1 MLALAR
7 RRKTRPEADIEPLG
21 RGRRGRGALVE
32 TAVVPRKP
40 TAYWDYI
47 KVEELLALQGGLEP
61 TDTGLS
67 NDEVLFIT
75 VHQIDELWF
84 KLILRE
90 LITVRNLF
98 AKVPVPEQALA
109 SAARGIRRMT
119 LLVEHV
125 SAHFE
130 IMETMTTRDYLAFR
144 DKLNPASGFQSG
156 QLREI
161 EVLLG
166 LSDADRVPLGDEQS
180 YMNAL
185 KAHDGSPSSAYRRVA
200 ARLHDKP
207 SLVEAIREWLSRTP
221 IQGTAPGDPDD
232 DKNVNAF
239 IESYSAAHEK
249 CALEALEIAKSTAL
263 AAGDAERLEK
273 RYAREIEGSR
283 AFLRAEDCP
292 EADRERM
299 KRIRAALVFIESY
312 RELPLLAW
320 PRVIIDE
327 LVAFEQAFVIFRQ
340 RHARMVERIIGQ
352 RTGTGGSSG
361 VDYLDQ
367 TALRYRIFRD
377 IWAVRTLLVRQSEL
391 PELRSADFYGFVTAP

>member
-1 MLALAR
+1 MV
-7 RRKTRPEADIEPLG
+7 T
-21 RGRRGRGALVE
+21 
-32 TAVVPRKP
+32 RKP

-61 TDTGLS
+61 NDKGLA

-90 LITVRNLF
+90 LVSVRDLF
-98 AKVPVPEQALA
+98 AKAPVPEQALA

-119 LLVEHV
+119 TLLEHV
-125 SAHFE
+125 ASHFE
-130 IMETMTTRDYLAFR
+130 VMETMTTRDYLAFR

-166 LSDADRVPLGDEQS
+166 LSDADRIPLGTENS

-185 KAHDGSPSSAYRRVA
+185 RDHDGSPSSAYRRVE
-200 ARLHDKP
+200 ARLTDKP
-207 SLVEAIREWLSRTP
+207 TLIEAVRDWLHRTP
-221 IQGTAPGDPDD
+221 IQGSTPDRTD
-232 DKNVNAF
+232 DSVNVERF
-239 IESYSAAHEK
+239 IDAYASAH
-249 CALEALEIAKSTAL
+249 ALSANEALAIAKSSAL
-263 AAGDAERLEK
+263 NDAEVERLEK
-273 RYAREIEGSR
+273 RYAGEIAGAR
-283 AFLRAEDCP
+283 AFLRAEEISEDQR
-292 EADRERM
+292 AKVSRT
-299 KRIRAALVFIESY
+299 RAALVFLESY

-340 RHARMVERIIGQ
+340 RHARMVERVIGR

-377 IWAVRTLLVRQSEL
+377 VWAVRTLLVRQAMLPPLEHAEL
-391 PELRSADFYGFVTAP
+391 YGFTRE